1 MICLPGKSMI
11 FFTKRKQKKIELV
24 VRPAI
29 VQFYPDNE
37 IQQALARANAD
48 QARKIQTL
56 PPLLP
61 QETRKSRLRM
71 ATSGSQK
78 LNSR

>member
-1 MICLPGKSMI
+1 MHMPRNPKKGDWRI
-11 FFTKRKQKKIELV
+11 RQKLG
-24 VRPAI
+24 RPRLATPAM

-48 QARKIQTL
+48 QARKIQAL

-61 QETRKSRLRM
+61 QQTQKSRLQM